1 VLGDIPIANFLFRS
15 NQRNET
21 VNELLIFLTCSV
33 VEGEA
38 ELTDYQKERV
48 GEVQDVDVKVS
59 AETALINDTVHP
71 GEMRDPAWKWRKNH
85 RPAKGE

>member
-1 VLGDIPIANFLFRS
+1 VVNFMFRS

-33 VEGEA
+33 LHGEP
-38 ELTDYQKERV
+38 ELTEYQRSRV
-48 GEVQDVDVKVS
+48 GELNRAEVKVS
-59 AETALINDTVHP
+59 AETALINDAVHP
-71 GEMRDPAWKWRKNH
+71 SEFRDPAWKWRKNH